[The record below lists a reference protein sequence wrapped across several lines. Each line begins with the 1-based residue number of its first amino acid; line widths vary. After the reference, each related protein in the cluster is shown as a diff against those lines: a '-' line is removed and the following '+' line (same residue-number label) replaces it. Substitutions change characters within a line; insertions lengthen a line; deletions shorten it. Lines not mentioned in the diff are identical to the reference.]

1 MTSPN
6 RPTSSTRLLSNRT
19 IRLTVL
25 LGFVAI
31 AATVLASV
39 DSSARSL
46 GQRLVASAA
55 AIIIGAPET
64 RLAPASHSLV
74 SESEEAA
81 PQTQSSTMTTARRGH
96 TATRLSDGRVLI
108 AGGEN
113 SSGTLNQSELYDP
126 SSSTFSAAA
135 SMGAERADHTATLL
149 GDGRVL
155 IAGGRNGAGAL
166 ATTELFDPGTG
177 VFTNGPSMS
186 VARAGHSATLFG
198 DGRVFIAGGE
208 AGGST
213 EILDLVAGTSAG
225 AGNLGVARS
234 MHSAA
239 LLQDGRVLI
248 VGGRDV
254 NGNGSDSAEIFD
266 TPASTFWTIGNSFKV
281 SRLRAHLRVL
291 FDGKVQIIGGSDDG
305 SMEVYDPMFERL
317 GAYAHVLPETD
328 TCTGLKPGILASQT
342 RAALFHNAQT
352 DALFDRSGH
361 TITELGGQAVVVGGA
376 NSDGTALSSSAVF
389 NSSPASITTD
399 KVDYAPG
406 ETAVISGR
414 GFQPGETVRLKIHED
429 PHTDLERGLDVVA
442 DADGNFTGEYL
453 VMEYDLDMKFIVG
466 AKGLTSGWT
475 AQTTFTDATTV
486 TSATGGTN
494 ISADKAANATS
505 PAFTTLG
512 DIVIAENVNND
523 FSVQAN
529 RTLILTAPTG
539 WQFNPG
545 VGTTAATKTGAGG
558 NELNDNSITVTA
570 TTITVN
576 ISVTGI
582 TQLNTLSIKGIEVR
596 ATDGANVPGSG
607 NILRTVANP
616 GTATIAGIVNGTTN
630 FGSLSQVAGAINK
643 LIVTLPGQT
652 FTDGSTVATSGNSG
666 TPTAQ
671 TVGTSFNIS
680 KITATDQFFNVV
692 TSYSGAKTISYTGP
706 GTNAGFSSPSYTT
719 AVSFTNGVSTT
730 TLATTLRKAETTTI
744 TASDGTTNGPASS
757 NLTVNAG
764 ALSSF
769 IVTNTSDGIIGT
781 QTAGTPFDIKVRAI
795 DAGGNTI
802 TSFDGGS
809 NKVMISP
816 SSGTLSAGSGN
827 TDAFINGVLSSW
839 SVTFSISG
847 SYPGSFSLTA
857 TGIGGNSGITGT
869 SNNFTVNAPPCTTP
883 TVTLQ
888 PVNQGV
894 TYGAASATFT
904 AAANGTP
911 SPTVQWQQNT
921 GSGFTNIGGAT
932 STTLTIN
939 NPTVAMSG
947 TQYRAVFTNTCGSVN
962 SNAATLTVS
971 PKPVTASVTANN
983 KTYDGNTT
991 ATISGC
997 TLSGVLAG
1005 DVANVSCSAAGPN
1018 TFANANVGTG
1028 KAVTATNIT
1037 LSGSASANYS
1047 LSSTSATTT
1056 ADITTKALTATLTA
1070 SDKQYDGN
1078 ATESDAS
1085 MSCSVSGVLAGDTA
1099 NVACAATSGSFN
1111 SANVTTANQVTATVT
1126 ISGTAA
1132 GNYTLGVAG
1141 TATSST
1147 SATATAHI
1155 TPKTLTASIVGNPTK
1170 TYDGNT
1176 SAVLTPAN
1184 FSLSGL
1190 AGSESFSINQTAG
1203 TYNNANV
1210 ALATTVTASLSAGDF
1225 TPGAGTL
1232 ATNYTLPT
1240 SASGAGQITKANA
1253 VVVVTPYSVTYD
1265 GQPHTAAVT
1274 SITGVNG
1281 ETGATVG
1288 TVDVSNTTH
1297 TAAGTYAADYWFFTG
1312 TANYNHIG
1320 NTTIT
1325 DQIDKANAVITV
1337 TGFSGIYDSS
1347 AHGAT
1352 GSATGVQ
1359 GEDLSSLLN
1368 LGASFSNVPGGT
1380 ANWTFNSGYANN
1392 NYNTAS
1398 SSVAIV
1404 INSKPVTVT
1413 TSNNS
1418 KTYGDAEPN
1427 PLTTAD
1433 LSGFVATDGITA
1445 SFSRAPGSNA
1455 GNYHITTTLNDP
1467 GSKLGNYTVTNNGAT
1482 FTINART
1489 LTATIIGDP
1498 TKPYDG
1504 NTDAMLSPGN
1514 FSLSTLAAGES
1525 ITVNK
1530 ATGTYNSANAG
1541 TANLVTTSLVQ
1552 ADFTAGPGTDLNNYS
1567 LPTTAS
1573 GAGHISALTLTYV
1586 ANAVSRTYGANNP
1599 SFTGAVTGFIN
1610 GDTVASATTGT
1621 LTFTSPATNSSNVG
1635 SYAINGS
1642 GLTGKYGNY
1651 AFAQHGNNATALT
1664 ITPAMLTYVADAKTR
1679 QYGANNP
1686 LFSGQVTGFVLG
1698 QTQATATTGTLAF
1711 TTPATITSNVGS
1723 YAVNG
1728 SGLTAKYGNY
1738 NFVQAAAN
1746 TTALTITQ
1754 ATLYVNAANKT
1765 TQYTDLPAL
1774 TYGLSGFKNGD
1785 TDGIASGSPVCIL
1798 NTPGVNRQAGTYA
1811 SAINCTPGSLAAT
1824 NYTFATGTP
1833 GSLTITQ
1840 EDASIEYTGDN
1851 IGFTGVNMTLEA
1863 TVKDSAAAGYV
1874 PAGDT
1879 TRGDITKMW
1888 IKFDIYTAANYPGT
1902 PTATVYVQVSDTG
1915 TPGDGIGT
1923 AQTLYTSNTEGT
1935 YCVTATLVAGN
1946 NNPAVNAWYQA
1957 EPDDATLTFY
1967 SNTGKFVTGGGWV
1980 VDPTAGSPNRHGNFG
1995 FNARTNKN
2003 GLPQGQLV
2011 YVYRGL
2017 YTGPCTIGKTITT
2030 CTDVP
2035 VTYVIKSNSITA
2047 LGFLNLGTPQYPW
2060 PIQSRMQGKANI
2072 QINRS
2077 SDGALLWSEGN
2088 ANFDSTI
2095 TDSGQSSG
2103 VGSDDFKLTVIRNGQ
2118 SEPYKF
2124 VDTIKLSGGNVV
2136 IHIQ

>member
-166 ATTELFDPGTG
+166 ATTELFDPTTG

-305 SMEVYDPMFERL
+305 SMEVYDPVFERL

-328 TCTGLKPGILASQT
+328 TCIALKPGILATQT
-342 RAALFHNAQT
+342 RAALFHNGQT

-361 TITELGGQAVVVGGA
+361 TITELDGQAVVVGGA
-376 NSDGTALSSSAVF
+376 SSDGTALSSSAVF

-486 TSATGGTN
+486 TPAAGGTN

-523 FSVQAN
+523 FPVQAN

-616 GTATIAGIVNGTTN
+616 GNATIVGIVNGTTN
-630 FGSLSQVAGAINK
+630 FGALSQVAGAINK
-643 LIVTLPGQT
+643 LVITLPGQT
-652 FTDGSTVATSGNSG
+652 FTDGSTVPTSGNSG

-671 TVGTSFNIS
+671 AVGTSFNIS
-680 KITATDQFFNVV
+680 KITATDQFFNLV
-692 TSYSGAKTISYTGP
+692 TSYSGAKTVSYTGP
-706 GTNAGFSSPSYTT
+706 GTNAGFSAPSYTT

-730 TLATTLRKAETTTI
+730 TVATTLRKAETTTI
-744 TASDGTTNGPASS
+744 TANDGTTTGPASS
-757 NLTVNAG
+757 SLTVNAG

-769 IVTNTSDGIIGT
+769 VVTNTSDGIIGT
-781 QTAGTPFDIKVRAI
+781 QTAGTPFDIRIRAV
-795 DAGGNTI
+795 DASGNTI

-869 SNNFTVNAPPCTTP
+869 SNTFTVNAPPCTTP

-971 PKPVTASVTANN
+971 PKSVTASVTANN

-991 ATISGC
+991 ATVSGC

-1028 KAVTATNIT
+1028 KTVTATNIS
-1037 LSGSASANYS
+1037 LSGSASVNYS

-1070 SDKQYDGN
+1070 SDKPYDGN
-1078 ATESDAS
+1078 ATEPDAN
-1085 MSCSVSGVLAGDTA
+1085 MSCSLSGVLAGDISNIGCGATGGTFNAA
-1099 NVACAATSGSFN
+1099 NVA
-1111 SANVTTANQVTATVT
+1111 TANQVSATVT

-1132 GNYTLGVAG
+1132 GNYTLGAAG
-1141 TATSST
+1141 TTTSST
-1147 SATATAHI
+1147 NVSATAHI
-1155 TPKTLTASIVGNPTK
+1155 TPKTLTASIIGNPTK

-1176 SAVLTPAN
+1176 SAMLTPAN

-1190 AGSESFSINQTAG
+1190 AGSESFSITQTAG

-1210 ALATTVTASLSAGDF
+1210 ALATTVTATLSAGDF
-1225 TPGAGTL
+1225 APGPGTL

-1281 ETGATVG
+1281 ETGVTVG

-1297 TAAGTYAADYWFFTG
+1297 TTAGTYASDYWFFTGTANYNHIGNTTITDTINKADAVVVVTPYSVTYDGQPHTAAVISITGVNGETGATVGTADVSNTAHTAAATYAADYWFFTA

-1530 ATGTYNSANAG
+1530 TTGAYNSANAG

-1552 ADFTAGPGTDLNNYS
+1552 ADFTAGPGTDLNNYL

-1599 SFTGAVTGFIN
+1599 SFTGAITGFVN
-1610 GDTVASATTGT
+1610 GDTIASATTGT
-1621 LTFTSPATNSSNVG
+1621 LAFISPATNSSIVG

-1642 GLTGKYGNY
+1642 GLTAKYGNY
-1651 AFAQHGNNATALT
+1651 TFVQHANNSTALT
-1664 ITPAMLTYVADAKTR
+1664 ITPATLTYVADPKSR
-1679 QYGANNP
+1679 QYGVNNP
-1686 LFSGQVTGFVLG
+1686 LFTGQVTGFVLG
-1698 QTQATATTGTLAF
+1698 QNQTTATTGTLAF
-1711 TTPATITSNVGS
+1711 TTLATMTSNVGS
-1723 YAVNG
+1723 YGVNG
-1728 SGLTAKYGNY
+1728 SGLTARYGNY
-1738 NFVQAAAN
+1738 TFVQAAAN
-1746 TTALTITQ
+1746 ATALTITQ
-1754 ATLYVNAANKT
+1754 ATLYVNAGNET
-1765 TQYTDLPAL
+1765 TQYTDSPAL
-1774 TYGLSGFKNGD
+1774 TYLLSGFRNSD
-1785 TDGIASGSPVCIL
+1785 TDAVVSGSAICSISA
-1798 NTPGVNRQAGTYA
+1798 PGVNRQAGTYA
-1811 SAINCTPGSLAAT
+1811 GAITCTPGSLAAT

-1833 GSLTITQ
+1833 GGLTITQ
-1840 EDASIEYTGDN
+1840 EDASIQYTGDN

-1874 PAGDT
+1874 PGGDT
-1879 TRGDITKMW
+1879 TLGDITKMW
-1888 IKFDIYTAANYPGT
+1888 IKFDIYTATNYPGT
-1902 PTATVYVQVSDTG
+1902 PT
-1915 TPGDGIGT
+1915 
-1923 AQTLYTSNTEGT
+1923 
-1935 YCVTATLVAGN
+1935 
-1946 NNPAVNAWYQA
+1946 
-1957 EPDDATLTFY
+1957 
-1967 SNTGKFVTGGGWV
+1967 
-1980 VDPTAGSPNRHGNFG
+1980 
-1995 FNARTNKN
+1995 
-2003 GLPQGQLV
+2003 
-2011 YVYRGL
+2011 
-2017 YTGPCTIGKTITT
+2017 
-2030 CTDVP
+2030 
-2035 VTYVIKSNSITA
+2035 
-2047 LGFLNLGTPQYPW
+2047 
-2060 PIQSRMQGKANI
+2060 
-2072 QINRS
+2072 
-2077 SDGALLWSEGN
+2077 
-2088 ANFDSTI
+2088 
-2095 TDSGQSSG
+2095 
-2103 VGSDDFKLTVIRNGQ
+2103 
-2118 SEPYKF
+2118 
-2124 VDTIKLSGGNVV
+2124 
-2136 IHIQ
+2136 